1 MVKKLSN
8 SSRFKSAKA
17 PVASKAPAKAP
28 QEGEESAK
36 PKRHFRPSVKA
47 KRREKFYSVG
57 KGSTGVLVS
66 RPRVARVIRNARKVQ
81 SIRYQQITGIEP
93 SGKRPSLSKGFV
105 QVAVGALDAYANRLM
120 EIAAELAQGRR
131 TLRMQDINRAHE
143 VIQKI
148 THQ

>member
-17 PVASKAPAKAP
+17 PVASKAPAKTP
-28 QEGEESAK
+28 EGEEK

-66 RPRVARVIRNARKVQ
+66 RPRVARVIRNARKIQ
-81 SIRYQQITGIEP
+81 TIRYQQITGIEP